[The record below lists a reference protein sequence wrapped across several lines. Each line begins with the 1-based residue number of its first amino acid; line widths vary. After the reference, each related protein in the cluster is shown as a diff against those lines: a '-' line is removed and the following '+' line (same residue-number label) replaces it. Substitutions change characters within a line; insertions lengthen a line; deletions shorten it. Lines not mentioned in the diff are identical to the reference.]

1 MRLQFVWISGWY
13 LSCNGCQSNAWTT
26 ICYLVV
32 YRTKFWNLP
41 ADNSIIGWDI
51 LSTDISYDTFAREN
65 LKTPSAEKSG
75 LQIMRENPYTSVA
88 QCRLS
93 EYMSSMKF
101 NPWYLLFLFLY
112 YRVYSLSIVLFLDL
126 EIINVTT
133 FYLVRQLCL
142 FIYMI
147 KICLYIFII

>member
-1 MRLQFVWISGWY
+1 
-13 LSCNGCQSNAWTT
+13 
-26 ICYLVV
+26 
-32 YRTKFWNLP
+32 
-41 ADNSIIGWDI
+41 
-51 LSTDISYDTFAREN
+51 
-65 LKTPSAEKSG
+65 
-75 LQIMRENPYTSVA
+75 MRENPYTSVA